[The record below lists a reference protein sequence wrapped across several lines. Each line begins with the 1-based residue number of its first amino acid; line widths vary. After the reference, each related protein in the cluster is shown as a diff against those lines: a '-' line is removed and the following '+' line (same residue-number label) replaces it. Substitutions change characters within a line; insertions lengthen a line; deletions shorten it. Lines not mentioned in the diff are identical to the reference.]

1 MADLIASRALRRWLP
16 WLLLVAAALI
26 LPVLL
31 PPFRL
36 NLLGRFLS
44 LGIVAL
50 GIDLIWGFTGML
62 SLGQGIFFALGGYAL
77 GMYLQLDSLEPGQ
90 LPEFFGLY
98 GVTSLPAFWQP
109 FSSPLFTFLAIWV
122 IPALVAGLLGYLVFR
137 NRIKGVYFSI
147 LTQAALL
154 VFFNFFNGQ
163 QKLINGTNGLKTDTA
178 RIFGALVGSDG
189 MQRNLFWLTLV
200 LVVLSYLLCRW
211 LTSGRFGDALVA
223 IRDDEPRLRFT
234 GYNPTAYKTLVFAVA
249 GAMAGVSGA
258 LYTVQSGI
266 ISPQFMAVPF
276 SIEMVIWVAVGGR
289 GTLIGAVLGAVAI
302 NYAKSLVSEQ
312 LPETWLFIQ
321 GGLFLLVVTALP
333 DGLVGWWRAGGPSRI
348 QAMVG
353 WPPLA
358 PTYPALDL
366 DPEVRAEQRQL
377 SSRQLPADAAL
388 SAPPQGSVPSD
399 PPPQSQVG
407 EP

>member
-1 MADLIASRALRRWLP
+1 MADFASSLFSSRNLRRSLP
-16 WLLLVAAALI
+16 WLVIVVAALV
-26 LPVLL
+26 LPVVL

-50 GIDLIWGFTGML
+50 GVDLIWGYTGML

-98 GVTSLPAFWQP
+98 GVKSLPAFWQP
-109 FSSPLFTFLAIWV
+109 FGSPVFTLFAIWV

-178 RIFGALVGSDG
+178 HIFGILVGSDG
-189 MQRNLFWLTLV
+189 MQRNLFWITVV
-200 LVVLSYLLCRW
+200 LVIGAWFLCRW
-211 LTSGRFGDALVA
+211 LTTGRFGDALVA

-234 GYNPTAYKTLVFAVA
+234 GYNPTAYKTVVFALA
-249 GAMAGVSGA
+249 GALAGISGA

-266 ISPQFMAVPF
+266 VSPQFMAVPF

-289 GTLIGAVLGAVAI
+289 GTLIGAILGAVLI
-302 NYAKSLVSEQ
+302 NYAKSLISEQ

-333 DGLVGWWRAGGPSRI
+333 DGLVGWWRKGGPGRLI
-348 QAMVG
+348 AMVG
-353 WPPLA
+353 LPQRSL
-358 PTYPALDL
+358 TYPALDL
-366 DPEVRAEQRQL
+366 DPEVQAEHSQFD
-377 SSRQLPADAAL
+377 S
-388 SAPPQGSVPSD
+388 QGSESQGSKGG
-399 PPPQSQVG
+399 PQ
-407 EP
+407 

>member
-1 MADLIASRALRRWLP
+1 MADVLATVLANRHLRRWLP
-16 WLLLVAAALI
+16 WLLIVVAALV
-26 LPVLL
+26 LPAVL

-50 GIDLIWGFTGML
+50 GIDLIWGYTGLL

-77 GMYLQLDSLEPGQ
+77 GMYLQLSSLQPGQ
-90 LPEFFGLY
+90 LPEFFSLY
-98 GVTSLPAFWQP
+98 GVKSLPAFWQP
-109 FSSPLFTFLAIWV
+109 FNSPLFTLFAIWV
-122 IPALVAGLLGYLVFR
+122 IPALVAGVLGYLVFR

-178 RIFGALVGSDG
+178 VIFGQLVGSDG
-189 MQRNLFWLTLV
+189 MQRALFWIT
-200 LVVLSYLLCRW
+200 VVLAVAAFLLCRW
-211 LTSGRFGDALVA
+211 LTRGRFGDALVA

-234 GYNPTAYKTLVFAVA
+234 GYNPTAYKTVVFAVA
-249 GAMAGVSGA
+249 GALAGISGA

-266 ISPQFMAVPF
+266 VSPQYMAVPF

-289 GTLIGAVLGAVAI
+289 GTLIGAVLGAVLI
-302 NYAKSLVSEQ
+302 NYAKSLVSEA

-333 DGLVGWWRAGGPSRI
+333 DGLGGWWRSGGPGRLR
-348 QAMVG
+348 AMVG

-358 PTYPALDL
+358 ATYPGLDL
-366 DPEVRAEQRQL
+366 DPAVQAEKAELEGGAQ
-377 SSRQLPADAAL
+377 
-388 SAPPQGSVPSD
+388 
-399 PPPQSQVG
+399 
-407 EP
+407 

>member
-1 MADLIASRALRRWLP
+1 MQAATAKSSALLSGGLRWLP
-16 WLLLVAAALI
+16 WLVIVALAVV
-26 LPVLL
+26 LPALL

-36 NLLGRFLS
+36 NLLGRFLA
-44 LGIVAL
+44 LGIAAL
-50 GIDLIWGFTGML
+50 GIDRIWGFTGLL

-77 GMYLQLDSLEPGQ
+77 GMHLQLNALEPGQ

-98 GVTSLPAFWQP
+98 GVKSLPAFWQP
-109 FSSPLFTFLAIWV
+109 FNSPLFTFFAIWV
-122 IPALVAGLLGYLVFR
+122 IPALVAGVLGYLVFR

-163 QKLINGTNGLKTDTA
+163 QKLING
-178 RIFGALVGSDG
+178 
-189 MQRNLFWLTLV
+189 
-200 LVVLSYLLCRW
+200 
-211 LTSGRFGDALVA
+211 RFGDALIA

-234 GYNPTAYKTLVFAVA
+234 GYNPTAYKTVVFAVA
-249 GAMAGVSGA
+249 GALAGISGA

-266 ISPQFMAVPF
+266 VSPQYMAVPF

-289 GTLIGAVLGAVAI
+289 GTLIGAVLGAVLI
-302 NYAKSLVSEQ
+302 NYAKSLVSEA

-333 DGLVGWWRAGGPSRI
+333 DGLVGWWRQGGPRQI

-358 PTYPALDL
+358 PTYPSIDL
-366 DPEVRAEQRQL
+366 DPLVQAEKRQL
-377 SSRQLPADAAL
+377 ESLGGSSATT
-388 SAPPQGSVPSD
+388 VPSTPD
-399 PPPQSQVG
+399 PGGTP
-407 EP
+407 

>member
-1 MADLIASRALRRWLP
+1 MTVASGFKRWWP
-16 WLLLVAAALI
+16 WVAIVAASLI
-26 LPVLL
+26 LPFVL

-50 GIDLIWGFTGML
+50 GVDLIWGYTGLL

-77 GMYLQLDSLEPGQ
+77 GMHLQLSSLEPGQ

-98 GVTSLPAFWQP
+98 GVKELPAFWQP
-109 FSSPLFTFLAIWV
+109 FTSPFFTFFAIWV
-122 IPALVAGLLGYLVFR
+122 IPALVAGLLGFLVFR

-178 RIFGALVGSDG
+178 RFLGQLVGSDSS
-189 MQRNLFWLTLV
+189 QRLLFWLTVLLV
-200 LVVLSYLLCRW
+200 IGAWFLCRW
-211 LTSGRFGDALVA
+211 LTSGRFGDALIA
-223 IRDDEPRLRFT
+223 IRDDEPRMRFT
-234 GYNPTAYKTLVFAVA
+234 GYNPTAYKTLVFTVA
-249 GAMAGVSGA
+249 GALAGISGA

-266 ISPQFMAVPF
+266 ISPQFMSVAF

-289 GTLIGAVLGAVAI
+289 GTLLGAIFGAVLI
-302 NYAKSLVSEQ
+302 NYAKSLISEA

-321 GGLFLLVVTALP
+321 GALFLLVVTVLP
-333 DGLVGWWRAGGPSRI
+333 DGIVGWWRKGGLRQLQS
-348 QAMVG
+348 MVG
-353 WPPLA
+353 WPPVA
-358 PTYPALDL
+358 PTYPSLDL
-366 DPEVRAEQRQL
+366 DPAVQAERTSLQ
-377 SSRQLPADAAL
+377 S
-388 SAPPQGSVPSD
+388 PSD
-399 PPPQSQVG
+399 RGG
-407 EP
+407 ER

>member
-1 MADLIASRALRRWLP
+1 MADLFSSRSLRRALP
-16 WLLLVAAALI
+16 WVVIVVLALLLPAV
-26 LPVLL
+26 L

-50 GIDLIWGFTGML
+50 GVDLIWGFTGML
-62 SLGQGIFFALGGYAL
+62 SLGQGIFFSLGGYAL
-77 GMYLQLDSLEPGQ
+77 GMFLSLNSLEPGQ
-90 LPEFFGLY
+90 LPEFFSLY
-98 GVTSLPAFWQP
+98 GVESLPAFWRP
-109 FSSPLFTFLAIWV
+109 FGSPLFTLFAVWV
-122 IPALVAGLLGYLVFR
+122 IPALVAGVLGYLVFR

-178 RIFGALVGSDG
+178 RIFGELVGSDG
-189 MQRNLFWLTLV
+189 MQRNLFLLT
-200 LVVLSYLLCRW
+200 VVLAVGAFLLCRW
-211 LTSGRFGDALVA
+211 LTSGRFGDALIA
-223 IRDDEPRLRFT
+223 IRDDEPRMRFT

-249 GAMAGVSGA
+249 GALAGVSGA

-266 ISPQFMAVPF
+266 VSPQFMAVPF

-289 GTLIGAVLGAVAI
+289 GTLIGAVLGAVLI
-302 NYAKSLVSEQ
+302 NYAKSLVSEA

-333 DGLVGWWRAGGPSRI
+333 DGLVGWWRSGGPGRI

-353 WPPLA
+353 WPPVA
-358 PTYPALDL
+358 ATYPELDL
-366 DPEVRAEQRQL
+366 DPAVQAEKAELEGGAR
-377 SSRQLPADAAL
+377 
-388 SAPPQGSVPSD
+388 
-399 PPPQSQVG
+399 
-407 EP
+407 

>member
-1 MADLIASRALRRWLP
+1 MPVSATPPAFVRRWWP
-16 WLLLVAAALI
+16 WILIVAAALI
-26 LPVLL
+26 LPMIL

-50 GIDLIWGFTGML
+50 GVDLIWGYTGLL

-77 GMYLQLDSLEPGQ
+77 GMHLSLNSLEPGQ

-98 GVTSLPAFWQP
+98 GVNSLPAFWQP
-109 FSSPLFTFLAIWV
+109 FSSPLFTLVAIWV
-122 IPALVAGLLGYLVFR
+122 IPALVAGILGFLVFR

-178 RIFGALVGSDG
+178 KVFGELVGSDA
-189 MQRNLFWLTLV
+189 MQRNLFWLTVLLV
-200 LVVLSYLLCRW
+200 IAAWLLCRW

-223 IRDDEPRLRFT
+223 IRDDEPRMRFT
-234 GYNPTAYKTLVFAVA
+234 GYNPTAYKTLVFTVA
-249 GAMAGVSGA
+249 GALAGISGA

-289 GTLIGAVLGAVAI
+289 GTLLGAVLGAVLI
-302 NYAKSLVSEQ
+302 NYAKSLISEQ
-312 LPETWLFIQ
+312 LPETWLFVQ
-321 GGLFLLVVTALP
+321 GALFLLVVTALP
-333 DGLVGWWRAGGPSRI
+333 DGLVGWWRQGGPGQI
-348 QAMVG
+348 LAMFG
-353 WPPLA
+353 WPPRSA
-358 PTYPALDL
+358 TYPGLDL
-366 DPEVRAEQRQL
+366 DPSMLAEREAL
-377 SSRQLPADAAL
+377 EGPSSPDSGTGGGR
-388 SAPPQGSVPSD
+388 
-399 PPPQSQVG
+399 
-407 EP
+407 

>member
-1 MADLIASRALRRWLP
+1 MPFSATPPAFVRRWWP
-16 WLLLVAAALI
+16 WILIVAAALI
-26 LPVLL
+26 LPVIL

-50 GIDLIWGFTGML
+50 GVDLIWGYTGLL
-62 SLGQGIFFALGGYAL
+62 SLGQGIFFALGGYAI
-77 GMYLQLDSLEPGQ
+77 GMHLSLNSLEPGQ

-98 GVTSLPAFWQP
+98 GVNSLPAFWQP
-109 FSSPLFTFLAIWV
+109 FTSPLFTLVALWV
-122 IPALVAGLLGYLVFR
+122 IPALVAGILGFLVFR

-178 RIFGALVGSDG
+178 KVFGELVGSDS
-189 MQRNLFWLTLV
+189 MQRNLFWLTVLLV
-200 LVVLSYLLCRW
+200 IAAWALCRW

-223 IRDDEPRLRFT
+223 IRDDEPRMRFT
-234 GYNPTAYKTLVFAVA
+234 GYNPTVYKTLVFTVA
-249 GAMAGVSGA
+249 GALAGISGA

-289 GTLIGAVLGAVAI
+289 GTLLGAVLGAVLI
-302 NYAKSLVSEQ
+302 NYAKSLISEQ
-312 LPETWLFIQ
+312 LPETWLFVQ
-321 GGLFLLVVTALP
+321 GALFLLVVTALP
-333 DGLVGWWRAGGPSRI
+333 DGLVGWWRQGGPGHI
-348 QAMVG
+348 LAMFG
-353 WPPLA
+353 WPPRTA
-358 PTYPALDL
+358 TYPGLDL
-366 DPEVRAEQRQL
+366 DPAVRAEREAL
-377 SSRQLPADAAL
+377 EGPSSPD
-388 SAPPQGSVPSD
+388 SVT
-399 PPPQSQVG
+399 G
-407 EP
+407 GRR

>member
-1 MADLIASRALRRWLP
+1 MAKWRTWLP
-16 WLLLVAAALI
+16 WLLLVAAGLI
-26 LPVLL
+26 LPAIL

-62 SLGQGIFFALGGYAL
+62 SLGQGIFFALGGYAV
-77 GMYLQLDSLEPGQ
+77 GMHLQLLALPPGE

-98 GVTSLPAFWQP
+98 GVKALPAFWQP
-109 FSSPLFTFLAIWV
+109 FHSPLFTGLCIWV
-122 IPALVAGLLGYLVFR
+122 LPALVAGVLGYLVFR

-178 RIFGALVGSDG
+178 RIFGELVGSDA

-200 LVVLSYLLCRW
+200 LVVAAWALCRW
-211 LTSGRFGDALVA
+211 ITRGRFGDALIA

-234 GYNPTAYKTLVFAVA
+234 GYNPTAYKTLVFAIA

-266 ISPQFMAVPF
+266 VSPQYMAVPF

-289 GTLIGAVLGAVAI
+289 GTLIGAVLGAVLI

-333 DGLVGWWRAGGPSRI
+333 DGLVGWCRQGGPRQI

-358 PTYPALDL
+358 PTYPGLDL
-366 DPEVRAEQRQL
+366 DPAVQAERE
-377 SSRQLPADAAL
+377 AL
-388 SAPPQGSVPSD
+388 GSIPGGAP
-399 PPPQSQVG
+399 
-407 EP
+407 

>member
-1 MADLIASRALRRWLP
+1 MADLVSSRNLRRSLP
-16 WLLLVAAALI
+16 WLLIVIAALV
-26 LPVLL
+26 LPAVL

-50 GIDLIWGFTGML
+50 GIDLIWGFTGLL

-77 GMYLQLDSLEPGQ
+77 GMHLQLSSLAPGE

-98 GVTSLPAFWQP
+98 GVKVLPAFWQP
-109 FSSPLFTFLAIWV
+109 FTSPLFTLLCIWV
-122 IPALVAGLLGYLVFR
+122 LPALVAGVLGYLVFR

-178 RIFGALVGSDG
+178 RLFGELVGSDA
-189 MQRNLFWLTLV
+189 MQRNLFWLTVL
-200 LVVLSYLLCRW
+200 LVVGAYLLSRW
-211 LTSGRFGDALVA
+211 LTRGRFGDALIA

-234 GYNPTAYKTLVFAVA
+234 GYNTTVYKTLVFAVA

-266 ISPQFMAVPF
+266 VSPQYMAVPF

-289 GTLIGAVLGAVAI
+289 GTLIGAVLGAVLI
-302 NYAKSLVSEQ
+302 NYAKSLVSEA

-333 DGLVGWWRAGGPSRI
+333 DGLVGWWRGGGPGRI
-348 QAMVG
+348 GAMFS
-353 WPPLA
+353 PPPA
-358 PTYPALDL
+358 VATYPDLEL
-366 DPEVRAEQRQL
+366 DPAVQAERAKLEGGAQ
-377 SSRQLPADAAL
+377 
-388 SAPPQGSVPSD
+388 
-399 PPPQSQVG
+399 
-407 EP
+407 

>member
-1 MADLIASRALRRWLP
+1 MARSFLLPAASGTGRPAWVRWLI
-16 WLLLVAAALI
+16 WAVIVLLAVV
-26 LPVLL
+26 LPVVL

-36 NLLGRFLS
+36 NLLGRFLA
-44 LGIVAL
+44 LGIAAL

-62 SLGQGIFFALGGYAL
+62 SLGQGIFFSLGGYAV
-77 GMYLQLDSLEPGQ
+77 GMHLQLAALQPGT

-98 GVTSLPAFWQP
+98 GVQALPAFWQP
-109 FSSPLFTFLAIWV
+109 FNSALFTAFAIWV
-122 IPALVAGLLGYLVFR
+122 IPALVAGVLGYLVFR

-178 RIFGALVGSDG
+178 RIFGELVGSDA
-189 MQRNLFWLTLV
+189 MQRNLFWFTVLLV
-200 LVVLSYLLCRW
+200 IAAWFLCRW
-211 LTSGRFGDALVA
+211 LTRGRFGDALIA

-234 GYNPTAYKTLVFAVA
+234 GYNPTAYKTVVFAVA
-249 GAMAGVSGA
+249 GALAGISGA

-266 ISPQFMAVPF
+266 VSPQYMAVPF

-289 GTLIGAVLGAVAI
+289 GTLIGAVLGAVLI
-302 NYAKSLVSEQ
+302 NYAKSLVSEA

-333 DGLVGWWRAGGPSRI
+333 DGLVGWWRSGGPGRI

-358 PTYPALDL
+358 ATYPELDL
-366 DPEVRAEQRQL
+366 DPAVQAEKTEL
-377 SSRQLPADAAL
+377 EGG
-388 SAPPQGSVPSD
+388 AP
-399 PPPQSQVG
+399 
-407 EP
+407 

>member
-1 MADLIASRALRRWLP
+1 MPVSATPPAFVRRWWP
-16 WLLLVAAALI
+16 WILIVAAALI
-26 LPVLL
+26 LPVIL

-50 GIDLIWGFTGML
+50 GVDLIWGYTGLL
-62 SLGQGIFFALGGYAL
+62 SLGQGIFFALGGYAI
-77 GMYLQLDSLEPGQ
+77 GMHLSLNSLEPGQ

-98 GVTSLPAFWQP
+98 GVNSLPAFWQP
-109 FSSPLFTFLAIWV
+109 FTSPIFTLVALWV
-122 IPALVAGLLGYLVFR
+122 IPALVAGILGFLVFR

-178 RIFGALVGSDG
+178 KVFGELVGSDS
-189 MQRNLFWLTLV
+189 MQRNLFWLTVLLV
-200 LVVLSYLLCRW
+200 IAAWALCRW

-223 IRDDEPRLRFT
+223 IRDDEPRMRFT
-234 GYNPTAYKTLVFAVA
+234 GYNPTVYKTLVFTVA
-249 GAMAGVSGA
+249 GALAGISGA

-289 GTLIGAVLGAVAI
+289 GTLLGAVLGAVLI
-302 NYAKSLVSEQ
+302 NYAKSLISEQ
-312 LPETWLFIQ
+312 LPETWLFVQ
-321 GGLFLLVVTALP
+321 GALFLLVVTALP
-333 DGLVGWWRAGGPSRI
+333 DGLVGWWRQGGPGHI
-348 QAMVG
+348 LAMFG
-353 WPPLA
+353 WPPRTA
-358 PTYPALDL
+358 TYPGLDL
-366 DPEVRAEQRQL
+366 DPAVRAEREAL
-377 SSRQLPADAAL
+377 EGPSSPD
-388 SAPPQGSVPSD
+388 SVT
-399 PPPQSQVG
+399 G
-407 EP
+407 GRR

>member
-1 MADLIASRALRRWLP
+1 MDVLSQIVPAGSRGWRRWLP
-16 WLLLVAAALI
+16 WLVIVVLGVA
-26 LPVLL
+26 LPAVL
-31 PPFRL
+31 PAFRL
-36 NLLGRFLS
+36 NLLGRFLA

-50 GIDLIWGFTGML
+50 GIDLIWGYTGLL

-77 GMYLQLDSLEPGQ
+77 GMYLQLNALEPGQ
-90 LPEFFGLY
+90 LPDFFELY
-98 GVTSLPAFWQP
+98 GVKSLPAFWAP
-109 FSSPLFTFLAIWV
+109 FNSPLFTLMAIWV
-122 IPALVAGLLGYLVFR
+122 IPALVAGVLGYLVFR

-178 RIFGALVGSDG
+178 RILGELVGSDA
-189 MQRNLFWLTLV
+189 MQRYLFWLTLV
-200 LVVLSYLLCRW
+200 LVIAAWLLCRW
-211 LTSGRFGDALVA
+211 LTSGRFGDALIA

-234 GYNPTAYKTLVFAVA
+234 GYNPTAYKTVVFAVA
-249 GAMAGVSGA
+249 GALAGISGA

-266 ISPQFMAVPF
+266 VSPQFMAVPF

-289 GTLIGAVLGAVAI
+289 GTLIGAVLGAVLI
-302 NYAKSLVSEQ
+302 NYAKSLVSEA

-321 GGLFLLVVTALP
+321 GALFLLVVTALP
-333 DGLVGWWRAGGPSRI
+333 DGLVGWWRQGGPRHI

-358 PTYPALDL
+358 PTYPEVDL
-366 DPEVRAEQRQL
+366 DPEVQAEKDQL
-377 SSRQLPADAAL
+377 ERG
-388 SAPPQGSVPSD
+388 AP
-399 PPPQSQVG
+399 
-407 EP
+407 

>member
-1 MADLIASRALRRWLP
+1 MTDFPSSLFSSRNLRRILP
-16 WLLLVAAALI
+16 WLLIVVAALV
-26 LPVLL
+26 LPAVL

-50 GIDLIWGFTGML
+50 GIDLIWGYTGML

-77 GMYLQLDSLEPGQ
+77 GMYLQLDNLEPGQ

-98 GVTSLPAFWQP
+98 GVKSLPAFWQP
-109 FSSPLFTFLAIWV
+109 FNSPVFTFFAIWV

-178 RIFGALVGSDG
+178 QIFGVLVGSDG
-189 MQRNLFWLTLV
+189 MQRSLFWITVV
-200 LVVLSYLLCRW
+200 LVIGAWFLCRW
-211 LTSGRFGDALVA
+211 LTTGRFGDALVA

-234 GYNPTAYKTLVFAVA
+234 GYNPTAYKTVVFAVA
-249 GAMAGVSGA
+249 GGLAGISGA

-289 GTLIGAVLGAVAI
+289 GTLIGAILGAVLI
-302 NYAKSLVSEQ
+302 NYAKSLISEQ

-333 DGLVGWWRAGGPSRI
+333 DGLVGWWRQGGPGRLI
-348 QAMVG
+348 AMVG
-353 WPPLA
+353 LPQRSL
-358 PTYPALDL
+358 TYPALDL
-366 DPEVRAEQRQL
+366 DPEVQAEQSQF
-377 SSRQLPADAAL
+377 DA
-388 SAPPQGSVPSD
+388 QGSESQGSKGG
-399 PPPQSQVG
+399 PQ
-407 EP
+407 